1 MSSFPAPSSSLSSFD
16 FFQTIGAFW
25 IFFYANCGI
34 KSLAKVISRGYNQ
47 FKVKKILDLQH
58 INTSTHQQLNMASRC
73 SSQSSSSSSRRSPI
87 CGALPPA
94 RGPTHPNCSPQSL
107 TSPSLPSSSPSLSLS
122 SSSLTLNTN
131 IHVLRRAS
139 QSPLLAT
146 VDVEY
151 GTQVSIHVS
160 LLISTTLVSFGTNV
174 YYTAGHEGEVL
185 LRVIWGVTVASSLPG
200 LAKFTSDVPP
210 LMPFLCILT
219 PKGMYPLLT
228 VYEYGWIKQ
237 PTETGVCEYSE
248 APGEG
253 LL

>member
-25 IFFYANCGI
+25 IFFFYANCGI

-47 FKVKKILDLQH
+47 LKVKKILDLQH
-58 INTSTHQQLNMASRC
+58 INTSTHQQLNMASRR

-131 IHVLRRAS
+131 IHALRRAS
-139 QSPLLAT
+139 QSTLCWL
-146 VDVEY
+146 
-151 GTQVSIHVS
+151 Q
-160 LLISTTLVSFGTNV
+160 LMLSTGR
-174 YYTAGHEGEVL
+174 GC
-185 LRVIWGVTVASSLPG
+185 
-200 LAKFTSDVPP
+200 
-210 LMPFLCILT
+210 LCMC
-219 PKGMYPLLT
+219 P
-228 VYEYGWIKQ
+228 
-237 PTETGVCEYSE
+237 C
-248 APGEG
+248 
-253 LL
+253 

>member
-47 FKVKKILDLQH
+47 LKVKKILDLQH

-73 SSQSSSSSSRRSPI
+73 SSSLSRRSPI

-131 IHVLRRAS
+131 IHALRRAS

-151 GTQVSIHVS
+151 GTRVSMHVS

-185 LRVIWGVTVASSLPG
+185 LRVI
-200 LAKFTSDVPP
+200 
-210 LMPFLCILT
+210 
-219 PKGMYPLLT
+219 
-228 VYEYGWIKQ
+228 
-237 PTETGVCEYSE
+237 
-248 APGEG
+248 
-253 LL
+253 

>member
-1 MSSFPAPSSSLSSFD
+1 MRGKQHSRIFVVSCHPSPRHLHHCLHLISFKQSARFGS
-16 FFQTIGAFW
+16 
-25 IFFYANCGI
+25 FFYANCGI

-47 FKVKKILDLQH
+47 LKVKKILDLQH
-58 INTSTHQQLNMASRC
+58 INTSTHQQLNMASRR

-151 GTQVSIHVS
+151 GTRVSMHVS

-185 LRVIWGVTVASSLPG
+185 LRVI
-200 LAKFTSDVPP
+200 
-210 LMPFLCILT
+210 
-219 PKGMYPLLT
+219 
-228 VYEYGWIKQ
+228 
-237 PTETGVCEYSE
+237 
-248 APGEG
+248 
-253 LL
+253 

>member
-1 MSSFPAPSSSLSSFD
+1 MSSLPAPSSSLSSFD

-47 FKVKKILDLQH
+47 LKVKKILDLQH

-131 IHVLRRAS
+131 IHALRPS
-139 QSPLLAT
+139 YQEELHNHICWL
-146 VDVEY
+146 
-151 GTQVSIHVS
+151 Q
-160 LLISTTLVSFGTNV
+160 LMLSTGR
-174 YYTAGHEGEVL
+174 GC
-185 LRVIWGVTVASSLPG
+185 
-200 LAKFTSDVPP
+200 
-210 LMPFLCILT
+210 LCMC
-219 PKGMYPLLT
+219 P
-228 VYEYGWIKQ
+228 
-237 PTETGVCEYSE
+237 C
-248 APGEG
+248 
-253 LL
+253 